1 MVGIGHNYNDIWGIS
16 VSAIQGLVA
25 KEQVISSM
33 QVIAKVADEGNIFTS
48 SAFSYL
54 NPVTAFA
61 IMTFNLFSAPCFGTI
76 GAMKKELGSYKEMFK
91 AIGIETGFAWVI
103 ASLIGIVGGILGL
116 LGVF

>member
-1 MVGIGHNYNDIWGIS
+1 
-16 VSAIQGLVA
+16 
-25 KEQVISSM
+25 
-33 QVIAKVADEGNIFTS
+33 
-48 SAFSYL
+48 
-54 NPVTAFA
+54 
-61 IMTFNLFSAPCFGTI
+61 MTFNLFSAPCFGTI